1 MLQFALVFL
10 GHRRFKY
17 QIAIRV
23 SFEINFHILGHL
35 ERSSA
40 ASEATR
46 DEMQEFRVDMAR
58 GIGSL
63 TSSVESYG
71 RLTLGLVALAML
83 LLAGAAGLNVY
94 FSAGGATVSA
104 SQTVP

>member
-1 MLQFALVFL
+1 MSPDNSSDGVTSEVLQLL
-10 GHRRFKY
+10 SK
-17 QIAIRV
+17 
-23 SFEINFHILGHL
+23 HL

-46 DEMQEFRVDMAR
+46 DEMQEFRVDMAK

-104 SQTVP
+104 SQTSP